1 MRWRVFWSTHI
12 PSAYSVCAKLWCKG
26 GEIPFRQKE
35 DGGGR
40 GTAEGRKEGE
50 DDKRRGETKG
60 GGGLCRVKGRRADR
74 FHRRD
79 STTSV
84 LKIDESRTIADAYA
98 T

>member
-1 MRWRVFWSTHI
+1 MQNFGAREERS
-12 PSAYSVCAKLWCKG
+12 
-26 GEIPFRQKE
+26 PFGKRRTGE
-35 DGGGR
+35 DGGG
-40 GTAEGRKEGE
+40 TAEGKKEGE

-74 FHRRD
+74 FQRKD

-84 LKIDESRTIADAYA
+84 LKIDESRTIADTYA